1 MSITA
6 WSPQQLKANTD
17 IHDLVLVDMKAPW
30 CPQCEMQ
37 LRVLEQLST
46 ELKGQVMFGA
56 VDIGDY
62 PEAGET
68 WQVTTLPTLL
78 IFKQGVLKETL
89 RGYQRTHLI
98 TQALKRIAIQ
108 TPQTSKVNNSR
119 DS

>member
-1 MSITA
+1 MRLFTVPSAIRAADATTPMLA
-6 WSPQQLKANTD
+6 QD
-17 IHDLVLVDMKAPW
+17 
-30 CPQCEMQ
+30 
-37 LRVLEQLST
+37 LEQLST
-46 ELKGQVMFGA
+46 ELKEQVMFGA

-108 TPQTSKVNNSR
+108 TPQTSKVNNAR